1 MAALARSFR
10 GCFVPASDLPD
21 MRQVFGGL
29 TLERTGIIDSVGGTG
44 RSQGSKGEQVVHHRS
59 HSHWKRRRCLAGLRW

>member
-1 MAALARSFR
+1 MAALARSLR

-29 TLERTGIIDSVGGTG
+29 ILERTGITDG
-44 RSQGSKGEQVVHHRS
+44 RSQGGKGEQVVHHRS